1 MSRKSSCIRIR
12 SERVTLPLALLLLL
26 LSAITLASGA
36 LEANEYGEIVEAS
49 EATGPETSEDA
60 AGIPAE
66 SGESGAGDGG
76 ATEAADA
83 SDSIDG
89 ADNSGMDASEKTD
102 PTEAKESADV
112 DGSDEDEADGGE
124 SADVEG
130 PDEDEADG
138 GEPTTAEA
146 VVYVINNDDD
156 TLSISLYIDSE
167 LVGTEEISKD
177 KEKKFGDYQ
186 LEAGS
191 HEFEISWWDDDTKK
205 THREELTETVEEETA
220 VTLYATQH
228 KEPEEHE
235 INVMLRNEN
244 DEDLEAYLYIDGE
257 YEKLKTAKKESTTD
271 FGKFDIEEGTH
282 ELAVRWQDPE
292 TNIEYEKRK
301 TIRVDGT
308 DAVTFYAPAGM
319 SFESDEVAA
328 PATKSSRATKSD
340 DESASTASSSET
352 SSSAKE
358 EGEEDTASK
367 TEKDTASETE
377 KIDSQRG
384 SSNSNEVGA
393 AADGMGTTA
402 EETVRSGDGR
412 EDDGGGDES
421 SDAGGAA
428 LYISTIGAILA
439 IYIIFF
445 RR

>member
-76 ATEAADA
+76 APEAADA
-83 SDSIDG
+83 SDSIDE
-89 ADNSGMDASEKTD
+89 ADNSGMDVAEKTD
-102 PTEAKESADV
+102 PTEAK
-112 DGSDEDEADGGE
+112 E

-138 GEPTTAEA
+138 EEPTTAEA
-146 VVYVINNDDD
+146 VVYVFNNDDD